1 MKRNFISP
9 RANVL
14 FSMQISQKG
23 VQKLK
28 LYAQTRVLLLKML
41 LFRRVEKED
50 GGRALMDPTRN
61 KPLRL
66 EAQGSQKLLEYH
78 LSPEKKKASVNFKIS
93 FGLIN

>member
-1 MKRNFISP
+1 
-9 RANVL
+9 
-14 FSMQISQKG
+14 
-23 VQKLK
+23 
-28 LYAQTRVLLLKML
+28 ML

-50 GGRALMDPTRN
+50 GGKAFMDPTRN

-78 LSPEKKKASVNFKIS
+78 LSPEEKKSVNFIIS